1 LPQLR
6 IRGLLKLI
14 AAGLP
19 FAILLGVY
27 NKIAFGSVFT
37 LSSAHEVDANIREL
51 AGSGLFGVGLPSP
64 EYLLRLLIDP
74 SKGLF
79 VLSPVLLFA
88 FAGLRA
94 AWKAMPRSTFIALV
108 ATPLS
113 ILLTF
118 AGYPNWFGG
127 WTVGARYLVA
137 AVPFLALLISFAVA
151 TSIEALL
158 LGASVVVIAMVSL
171 VFPFIAP
178 DYPAPW
184 ITFSWPML
192 RDGYI
197 APNLFHF
204 VARPLAIAIPF
215 AIVTVALIIAVP
227 ARRIPL
233 AIAGAAIWIAAGF
246 AAARSHTAPSYIRA
260 LVESVHFENPAAI
273 ERTLD
278 PRDPNA
284 QRLAAIAQRMRQVP
298 PDSWPF

>member
-1 LPQLR
+1 MFTGCGFSVVIFNAVVVCVVL
-6 IRGLLKLI
+6 
-14 AAGLP
+14 AYVM
-19 FAILLGVY
+19 IL
-27 NKIAFGSVFT
+27 SHQ
-37 LSSAHEVDANIREL
+37 SRHE
-51 AGSGLFGVGLPSP
+51 
-64 EYLLRLLIDP
+64 
-74 SKGLF
+74 
-79 VLSPVLLFA
+79 
-88 FAGLRA
+88 
-94 AWKAMPRSTFIALV
+94 
-108 ATPLS
+108 PLS
-113 ILLTF
+113 N
-118 AGYPNWFGG
+118 A
-127 WTVGARYLVA
+127 
-137 AVPFLALLISFAVA
+137 
-151 TSIEALL
+151 
-158 LGASVVVIAMVSL
+158 L